1 MTPLAELRSRLE
13 NRKGRRDQL
22 LQGLEQ
28 ARDRARDQRR
38 LLRNLDRAQAVLQV
52 VAQRTQQE
60 LEVQIGGLVTMALAA
75 VFPDPYE
82 FVLRF
87 EQRRGKTEA
96 DLLFSRDGS
105 EVHPLSA
112 SGGGVVD
119 LAAFALRVALW
130 RISSPAL
137 RPTIV
142 LDEPFKHL
150 SEDLQPKASA
160 LLKEVSS
167 RLGVQFIMVT
177 HSEELVESA
186 DRVFQVSL
194 RRGMSRVTES

>member
-1 MTPLAELRSRLE
+1 
-13 NRKGRRDQL
+13 
-22 LQGLEQ
+22 
-28 ARDRARDQRR
+28 
-38 LLRNLDRAQAVLQV
+38 
-52 VAQRTQQE
+52 
-60 LEVQIGGLVTMALAA
+60 
-75 VFPDPYE
+75 
-82 FVLRF
+82 
-87 EQRRGKTEA
+87 
-96 DLLFSRDGS
+96 
-105 EVHPLSA
+105 
-112 SGGGVVD
+112 VVD